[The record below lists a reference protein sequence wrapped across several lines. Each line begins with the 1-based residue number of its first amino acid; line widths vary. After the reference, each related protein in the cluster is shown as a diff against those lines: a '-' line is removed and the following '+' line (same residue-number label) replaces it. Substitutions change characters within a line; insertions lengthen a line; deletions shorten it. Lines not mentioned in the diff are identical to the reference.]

1 MCSSRQGPPEGHGL
15 RARGRVKWSS
25 RVGEH
30 RIKRADP
37 DDVLSAVKQ
46 YHRLG
51 PERFFAE
58 HGFGPSRSYGLV
70 WEKRAYPHKAI
81 WARPTSWPRANAW
94 PRTRGRIH

>member
-1 MCSSRQGPPEGHGL
+1 M
-15 RARGRVKWSS
+15 
-25 RVGEH
+25 GEH

-58 HGFGPSRSYGLV
+58 HGSGPSRSYELV

-81 WARPTSWPRANAW
+81 LGTAYELATGKRLAPYPGSNSLTVVN
-94 PRTRGRIH
+94 